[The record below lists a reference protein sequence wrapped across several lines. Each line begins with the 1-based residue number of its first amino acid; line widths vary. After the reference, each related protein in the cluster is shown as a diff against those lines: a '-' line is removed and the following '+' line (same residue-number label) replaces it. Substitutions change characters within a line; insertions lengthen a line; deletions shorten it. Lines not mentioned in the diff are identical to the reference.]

1 MVSAN
6 HDKLGERMPA
16 LSGVHTPD
24 GDFFDVMRGRCH
36 PFDRATPIDFDG
48 SHQNSAP
55 YLHQRVLMEEKR
67 NDNGNNLRPMGAP
80 VEPRANLGALT

>member
-24 GDFFDVMRGRCH
+24 GDFFHVMRGRCH
-36 PFDRATPIDFDG
+36 PFDRATLIAFDS
-48 SHQNSAP
+48 SHQNSAT
-55 YLHQRVLMEEKR
+55 YLHQWVITASVDGREEK
-67 NDNGNNLRPMGAP
+67 
-80 VEPRANLGALT
+80 